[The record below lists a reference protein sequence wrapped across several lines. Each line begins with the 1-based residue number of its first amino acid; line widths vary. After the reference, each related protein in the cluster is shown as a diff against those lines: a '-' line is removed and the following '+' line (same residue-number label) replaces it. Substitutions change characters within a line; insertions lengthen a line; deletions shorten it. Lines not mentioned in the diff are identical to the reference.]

1 VTFAILRR
9 TVRPRGLALA
19 AALLVPV
26 VAASCAVVPTGS
38 SSGHVDAS
46 GAPTG
51 TSSPVTSSP
60 TARPSQETAPPPNPT
75 SPTSGPT
82 ATLPGQ
88 GPPTATLAAEG
99 GDPVVGQ
106 LGTFTWGDGGS
117 DSPWLP
123 GAPVAVGSRE
133 PLTVTLADGPP
144 VSGWTARRV
153 RAGATSPAG
162 AVAVGSGSGPISFD
176 APATGSWTVEVSV
189 TFADGLGSA
198 AYFWRLDIG

>member
-1 VTFAILRR
+1 M
-9 TVRPRGLALA
+9 
-19 AALLVPV
+19 
-26 VAASCAVVPTGS
+26 
-38 SSGHVDAS
+38 
-46 GAPTG
+46 
-51 TSSPVTSSP
+51 
-60 TARPSQETAPPPNPT
+60 
-75 SPTSGPT
+75 
-82 ATLPGQ
+82 PGE
-88 GPPTATLAAEG
+88 GPPTASLAAEG

-162 AVAVGSGSGPISFD
+162 AVAVGSGSGPIAFD
-176 APATGSWTVEVSV
+176 APATGSWTVEVAV

-198 AYFWRLDIG
+198 AYFWRLDIR